1 MSRIGL
7 GLLVTLALLTAGCGY
22 GSNYMGG
29 GGGGGAPNIT
39 SLTPNMAN
47 AGDPAFTVTV
57 NGSGFG
63 TDSVVYWNG
72 AALPSSYGTGTKVT
86 AQVPAVDVMNAGMFP
101 IYVRSGAK
109 NSNQINFT
117 VQ

>member
-1 MSRIGL
+1 MSRLCL
-7 GLLVTLALLTAGCGY
+7 GLLLTLTLFIAGCGGY
-22 GSNYMGG
+22 GSNNM

-39 SLTPNMAN
+39 SLAPNMAN
-47 AGDPAFTVTV
+47 AGDPAFTLTV

-72 AALPSSYGTGTKVT
+72 GALPSSYGTGTKVT
-86 AQVPAVDVMNAGMFP
+86 AQVAAMNVMSAGMFP
-101 IYVRSGAK
+101 VYVRSGGK
-109 NSNQINFT
+109 NSNTINFT

>member
-7 GLLVTLALLTAGCGY
+7 GLLLTLVMLTAGCGSY
-22 GSNYMGG
+22 RSNNMGG
-29 GGGGGAPNIT
+29 GAGAPNIA

-47 AGDPAFTVTV
+47 ANDPAFTLTV
-57 NGSGFG
+57 NGSAFG

-86 AQVPAVDVMNAGMFP
+86 AQVSAANVMTAGMFP
-101 IYVRSGAK
+101 VYVRSGGK
-109 NSNQINFT
+109 NSNMINFT
-117 VQ
+117 VL

>member
-22 GSNYMGG
+22 GSNYMGS
-29 GGGGGAPNIT
+29 GGGGAPNIT

-72 AALPSSYGTGTKVT
+72 GALPSSYATGAKVT
-86 AQVPAVDVMNAGMFP
+86 AQVSAVDVMNAGMFP
-101 IYVRSGAK
+101 IYVRSGGK